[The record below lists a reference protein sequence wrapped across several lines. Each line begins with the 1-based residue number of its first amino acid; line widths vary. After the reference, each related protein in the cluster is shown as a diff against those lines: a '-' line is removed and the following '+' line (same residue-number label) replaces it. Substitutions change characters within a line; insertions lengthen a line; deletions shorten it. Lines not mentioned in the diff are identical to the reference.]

1 MNKILLVEDDYH
13 LGLILKDQLE
23 YSGYEVTLLRQ
34 PKETV
39 STLSEQSYN
48 LVITDKLLNGID
60 GTLICAA
67 IRNSENFSEIPILM
81 MSGMD
86 GAKTECI
93 AAGAND
99 FIAKP
104 FELDSFL
111 ESIEKTIKNG
121 NN

>member
-104 FELDSFL
+104 FELDNLL
-111 ESIEKTIKNG
+111 ESIEKTLKSV